1 MAPDFRSDK
10 MESAEGKG
18 IARGRRE
25 DSGRRFGDTRRVRTV
40 LEMLSRRSRAAQVS
54 DLVGF
59 WLMWHLHGGFE
70 GLEDLGMDRSTI
82 FRRVKRFR
90 TLFGK
95 HPDEY
100 VLPGVSV
107 NLHEYR
113 KAITAERR
121 R

>member
-1 MAPDFRSDK
+1 MAPDYRSDK

-18 IARGRRE
+18 LARARRQAA
-25 DSGRRFGDTRRVRTV
+25 GWRFGTTPHPRTV
-40 LEMLSRRSRAAQVS
+40 LEMLSRRMKAAQVS

-59 WLMWHLHGGFE
+59 WAMWHLHGGFE
-70 GLEDLGMDRSTI
+70 GLEDLGMERSTI

-100 VLPGVSV
+100 SLPGVKV

-113 KAITAERR
+113 KAVEAERR
-121 R
+121 K